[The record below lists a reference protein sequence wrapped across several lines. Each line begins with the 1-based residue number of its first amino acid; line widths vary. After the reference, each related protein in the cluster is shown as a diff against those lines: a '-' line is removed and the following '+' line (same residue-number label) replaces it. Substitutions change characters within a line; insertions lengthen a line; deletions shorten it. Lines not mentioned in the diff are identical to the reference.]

1 MSMTEKVVY
10 GLLKEKDCY
19 TIKEMALTVSKFDTI
34 GSELLYEKSNV
45 CLLGQYPYIAPQS
58 R

>member
-1 MSMTEKVVY
+1 MTEKVVY